1 MKTKVVFLQCMIL
14 SAVVFG
20 QNEMQKPLPEIEVIP
35 PKFSAAETFWN
46 GKKIESIDDYLKA
59 NVEYPEKALNEGYY
73 GTEVIQFVVTPKG
86 ELAEFKVINSVCS
99 DIDEEVVRVLK
110 TTNGSWKPA
119 LVNSAPVPMA
129 KEVSLVFVLNE
140 SDDFVSMAKSYSKQ
154 GNKKLF
160 IEKNP
165 KKALKYYDMGIA
177 LLPNEYSL
185 LLARGMCRFELGNEE
200 GARSD
205 WNRCRII
212 SETDKVQIDPTY
224 MAEIKKLKGYSEMMQ
239 LTQK

>member
-20 QNEMQKPLPEIEVIP
+20 QNEMHESLPEIEVIP
-35 PKFSAAETFWN
+35 PKFPAAETFWN

-59 NVEYPEKALNEGYY
+59 NVEYPEKALNDGYY
-73 GTEVIQFVVTPKG
+73 GTEVIQFIVTPSG
-86 ELAEFKVINSVCS
+86 ELAEFKIINSVCPE
-99 DIDEEVVRVLK
+99 IDEEVVAVLK

-119 LVNSAPVPMA
+119 SVNSQPVPMV
-129 KEVSLVFVLNE
+129 KEVSLVFKLKE
-140 SDDFVSMAKSYSKQ
+140 TADFVSMAKSYSKQ

-160 IEKNP
+160 LENSP
-165 KKALKYYDMGIA
+165 KKALRYYDMGIA

-185 LLARGMCRFELGNEE
+185 LLARGMCRFELGNED
-200 GARSD
+200 GARRD
-205 WNRCRII
+205 WDRCRIL

-224 MAEIKKLKGYSEMMQ
+224 LAEIKKLKGYAEMIQ

>member
-59 NVEYPEKALNEGYY
+59 NVEYPEKALNDGYY
-73 GTEVIQFVVTPKG
+73 GTEVIQFVVTPTG
-86 ELAEFKVINSVCS
+86 ELAEFKVINSVCR

-119 LVNSAPVPMA
+119 LVNSEPVPMA

-140 SDDFVSMAKSYSKQ
+140 SDDFVSMAKSYSK
-154 GNKKLF
+154 
-160 IEKNP
+160 
-165 KKALKYYDMGIA
+165 
-177 LLPNEYSL
+177 
-185 LLARGMCRFELGNEE
+185 
-200 GARSD
+200 
-205 WNRCRII
+205 
-212 SETDKVQIDPTY
+212 
-224 MAEIKKLKGYSEMMQ
+224 
-239 LTQK
+239 